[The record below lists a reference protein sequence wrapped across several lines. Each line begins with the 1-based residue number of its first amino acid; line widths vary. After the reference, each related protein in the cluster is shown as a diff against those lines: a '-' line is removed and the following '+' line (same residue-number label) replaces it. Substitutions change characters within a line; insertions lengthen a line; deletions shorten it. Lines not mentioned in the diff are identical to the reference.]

1 MRLIKKDTKNQIQI
15 KPEFYELYNNDTKN
29 IIELNEDENKKISNK
44 TRVKKTKSNIIR
56 IDNEIDGIN
65 KLIKN
70 ANNILNSQKFDN
82 ENKINILDNIS
93 LLINKDKY
101 TLTYDENNNL
111 EHFEIKSNGIKDD
124 STLARE
130 YIKIKKQNKNEINRK
145 KSKINNDS
153 NVCIP
158 KKLYNPA
165 NNNEQITS
173 FDIEK
178 KNNKE
183 EGKENEKIEEK
194 ENNSFLCN
202 NRLIFI
208 NNGNNFGTVRSNIQ
222 ERKED
227 SILSSNS
234 LNEKEFNFN
243 DLNNYL

>member
-44 TRVKKTKSNIIR
+44 KRVKKTKSNIIR
-56 IDNEIDGIN
+56 TDNEIDNIKN
-65 KLIKN
+65 LIKN

-173 FDIEK
+173 F
-178 KNNKE
+178 
-183 EGKENEKIEEK
+183 EK

>member
-1 MRLIKKDTKNQIQI
+1 M
-15 KPEFYELYNNDTKN
+15 
-29 IIELNEDENKKISNK
+29 
-44 TRVKKTKSNIIR
+44 
-56 IDNEIDGIN
+56 
-65 KLIKN
+65 
-70 ANNILNSQKFDN
+70 NSQKFDN

-153 NVCIP
+153 NVCLS
-158 KKLYNPA
+158 KKLNNPA
-165 NNNEQITS
+165 NNNDQITS

-178 KNNKE
+178 KNKE
-183 EGKENEKIEEK
+183 DEKENEKIKEK

>member
-29 IIELNEDENKKISNK
+29 IIELNEDENKKNSNK
-44 TRVKKTKSNIIR
+44 KGVKKTKSNIIR

-153 NVCIP
+153 NVCLS
-158 KKLYNPA
+158 KKLFNPA
-165 NNNEQITS
+165 NNNE
-173 FDIEK
+173 
-178 KNNKE
+178 E
-183 EGKENEKIEEK
+183 EKENEKIEKK

-202 NRLIFI
+202 NRFIFI